1 MSKKT
6 DFLAMFSVEKPII
19 GVIHLKGETEEEIQ
33 ERAKKEIQI
42 YVEQGIDG
50 ILMENYYGDYVQ
62 LEKAL
67 QYITSLNLSLPIGV
81 NVLNMDP
88 LGFHLANKYDLQ
100 FLQIDSV
107 VGHVKP
113 RDEASLQEFFNL
125 YRAKTKAKLIGG
137 VRFKYQP
144 LLSEKSV
151 EADLHIAQKRCDA
164 IAVTEN
170 ATGEE
175 TSMEKIELFRRELP
189 EFPLIV
195 AAGLNDNNVKEQLAI
210 GDAAIVGSNFK
221 DTRKDTGDI
230 YAPYVASF
238 MKIVKE
244 VRGEQ
249 A

>member
-1 MSKKT
+1 MKKKA
-6 DFLAMFSVEKPII
+6 DFLELFAVEKPII
-19 GVIHLKGETEEEIQ
+19 GVIHLKGKTDQEIQ

-42 YVEQGIDG
+42 YSEHGIDA

-67 QYITSLNLSLPIGV
+67 QYVTSLDLPIPIGV
-81 NVLNMDP
+81 NVLNVDP
-88 LGFHLANKYDLQ
+88 LGFHLANKYHLQ

-113 RDEASLQEFFNL
+113 RDEASLQAFFDL
-125 YRAKTKAKLIGG
+125 YRAKTTAKLIGG

-144 LLSEKSV
+144 MLSEKSV
-151 EADLHIAQKRCDA
+151 EEDLKIAQQRCDA

-175 TSMEKIELFRRELP
+175 TSIEKIKLFRKQLP

-195 AAGLNDNNVKEQLAI
+195 AAGLNDKNVKEQLAI
-210 GDAAIVGSNFK
+210 CDAAIVGSNFK

-230 YAPYVASF
+230 YAPYVDSF

-244 VRGEQ
+244 LRGE
-249 A
+249 